1 MELILDTG
9 NIEEI
14 KEYASCYIGT
24 FKGECINQNQEMVAQ
39 GIYHQYLDKKFFE
52 LGE

>member
-1 MELILDTG
+1 MQAAILVPL
-9 NIEEI
+9 
-14 KEYASCYIGT
+14 
-24 FKGECINQNQEMVAQ
+24 KGECINQNQEMVAQ